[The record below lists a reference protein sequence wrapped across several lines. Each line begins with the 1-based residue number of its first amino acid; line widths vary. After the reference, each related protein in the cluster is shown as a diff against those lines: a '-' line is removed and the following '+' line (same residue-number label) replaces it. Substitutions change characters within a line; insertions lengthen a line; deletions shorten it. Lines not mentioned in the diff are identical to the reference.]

1 MIESV
6 NLSKRYGPTKSVS
19 DISFQVE
26 KGEILG
32 LLGPNGAGKTTTM
45 RLLTGFLDPT
55 EGRALIG
62 GVDITEDPIEA
73 KRHIGYLPE
82 SPPLYLEM
90 RVQRYLEFVGRIKGV
105 PRKQLRDRVEEV
117 MEKCALDAVRSKL
130 NGKLSKGYRQRVGLA
145 QALLNSPD
153 ILILDEPTAGLDP
166 KQIHETRQLIR
177 SLAGRHTVILS
188 THILPEVEQTCQRV
202 IIINEGKLVAADTPQ
217 NLTVRL
223 KGFQTVR
230 LTVEGP
236 AEEVAARARNLA
248 GVHEVEQKGQFDGAV
263 ILEVRSEKGRDLRQE
278 LAKTIVEAGW
288 GLLELNLAGMSLE
301 DVFLKLTAAEEPVP
315 EEPTAAE
322 SGAEATSEVKKES
335 DS

>member
-1 MIESV
+1 MIEPV
-6 NLSKRYGPTKSVS
+6 NLSKSFGPTKAVS

-90 RVQRYLEFVGRIKGV
+90 RVQPYLEFVGRIKGV
-105 PRKQLRDRVEEV
+105 ARKQLRDRVEEV
-117 MEKCALDAVRSKL
+117 MEKCALVAVRSKL

-177 SLAGRHTVILS
+177 GLAGEHTVILS

-223 KGFQTVR
+223 RGFQTVR

-236 AEEVAARARNLA
+236 AEEVAVRVRTLT

-263 ILEVRSEKGRDLRQE
+263 LLEVRSEKGRDLRQE

-301 DVFLKLTAAEEPVP
+301 DVFLKLTAAEEPAP
-315 EEPTAAE
+315 EEPAVDESDAE
-322 SGAEATSEVKKES
+322 SKKES